1 MNKLLFSRPS
11 FNAFGRAT
19 HMLVMFAVLLLS
31 TNALAFNTFEVD
43 DFALPPSNNNTFTRI
58 SFKSPF
64 APGTIPNVFAMTTE
78 DGADPCVVRIKNV
91 DHLGFDA
98 VCLEPINEDRVHPG
112 MVVDYIAI
120 EDGGV
125 TVPLD
130 DGTGDVMF
138 QSACDSIDTQIY
150 KAGVCPGC
158 GPTGYT
164 PINFMPNFGA
174 TPAFIA
180 QLQTTENLL
189 PGGDPLFIDVAVETS
204 SIDAAGANITIERL
218 EAGGGPIVFPE
229 KICYLAVE
237 RNGCQDLNFSTLGGN
252 ATPVTFD
259 AVLGANIVGHGN
271 GCTVTNFTAGCFAGA
286 PITVAGKNSRRGIDG
301 GVLRRCS
308 LNNAGI
314 GLLIDEDRIRD
325 GERFH
330 TTEFVSAFAFGGAF
344 TTPVTFNKARINK
357 FGRKANFSWQTS
369 AESFHLGFH
378 LWGELNGEWIQLNKR
393 LITSNIK
400 HQNGARDYQ
409 HSLRLSRKQADKIS
423 NFGISSVDNSG
434 YEEFYGPFTV
444 DVDYGEQALNEAVD
458 WTATRTEF
466 EQSMQARGFTQYRG
480 RWRRLSNKRSAFA
493 ERKQLNI
500 DKNVLS
506 MTVSQ
511 AGIQRLSFEQIK
523 AIMPDWEGIKIKRL
537 TLALNGKSLPRHIIS
552 DDSIFNAGD
561 SIFFVGQLPNA
572 GDDTYLDTYRYQL
585 YLNSNTA
592 IAAATPEQDVPPSTS
607 GSRYGL
613 VTDTLSELKEYS
625 ALLNNGNPWYDA
637 RLFSVGNPASK
648 EYTFDLADD
657 FDKTSPSKLAL
668 NLFGGIDFPALEAN
682 SPDHHV
688 QVKINNTL
696 VADTSFDG
704 FIENKLEI
712 ELPANALQAG
722 TNSISITLPG
732 DTGYVADVILID
744 TLQITIAKL
753 LSEQTNTDFAAI
765 EAHSHYQVAVDSPV
779 SSYQIFAY
787 RADGALSV
795 ITENQ
800 SAATVDDELLL
811 SFSANVHQHS
821 SSAASAVRYAVGQ
834 LDSWH
839 QPSEL
844 ESSLPSILHE
854 DKADYLIVSH
864 PSFIGPALEQ
874 FALQK
879 KDMGYNSQIVDWLE
893 IVDTYG
899 YGNNTPA
906 ALNNFLKLS
915 ARHSDISHVLIV
927 GGHTYDYRNISG
939 SNTLNFIPAH
949 YKPVSIFGHTPTD
962 NPFADLDNDH
972 LPDIA
977 IGRWPVRSLQDLN
990 TILKKNNDWQS
1001 NIASQQYQDAY
1012 LIAQANDGQGLDFAE
1027 QTQGRLGLPL
1037 NQNQDFDQITVL
1049 SMQQLIDQGV
1059 PDPIGVARAQIAE
1072 RINSGV
1078 NLLSFAGH
1086 ASTSAWGSPGIVN
1099 TSFIQALENSGK
1111 PTIVMPLACYTTYYE
1126 SLGTNSLAH
1135 QWLFAGDKG
1144 AAAIHGAS
1152 VLGDYRENAV
1162 FAERYLKNLPDA
1174 KTIGEAIMN
1183 AKREMAGTNQ
1193 MLDNWALLGDP
1204 SLPVR

>member
-1 MNKLLFSRPS
+1 M
-11 FNAFGRAT
+11 
-19 HMLVMFAVLLLS
+19 
-31 TNALAFNTFEVD
+31 
-43 DFALPPSNNNTFTRI
+43 
-58 SFKSPF
+58 
-64 APGTIPNVFAMTTE
+64 
-78 DGADPCVVRIKNV
+78 
-91 DHLGFDA
+91 
-98 VCLEPINEDRVHPG
+98 
-112 MVVDYIAI
+112 
-120 EDGGV
+120 
-125 TVPLD
+125 
-130 DGTGDVMF
+130 
-138 QSACDSIDTQIY
+138 
-150 KAGVCPGC
+150 
-158 GPTGYT
+158 
-164 PINFMPNFGA
+164 
-174 TPAFIA
+174 
-180 QLQTTENLL
+180 
-189 PGGDPLFIDVAVETS
+189 
-204 SIDAAGANITIERL
+204 
-218 EAGGGPIVFPE
+218 
-229 KICYLAVE
+229 
-237 RNGCQDLNFSTLGGN
+237 
-252 ATPVTFD
+252 
-259 AVLGANIVGHGN
+259 
-271 GCTVTNFTAGCFAGA
+271 
-286 PITVAGKNSRRGIDG
+286 
-301 GVLRRCS
+301 
-308 LNNAGI
+308 
-314 GLLIDEDRIRD
+314 
-325 GERFH
+325 
-330 TTEFVSAFAFGGAF
+330 
-344 TTPVTFNKARINK
+344 
-357 FGRKANFSWQTS
+357 
-369 AESFHLGFH
+369 
-378 LWGELNGEWIQLNKR
+378 
-393 LITSNIK
+393 
-400 HQNGARDYQ
+400 
-409 HSLRLSRKQADKIS
+409 
-423 NFGISSVDNSG
+423 
-434 YEEFYGPFTV
+434 
-444 DVDYGEQALNEAVD
+444 
-458 WTATRTEF
+458 
-466 EQSMQARGFTQYRG
+466 
-480 RWRRLSNKRSAFA
+480 
-493 ERKQLNI
+493 
-500 DKNVLS
+500 
-506 MTVSQ
+506 
-511 AGIQRLSFEQIK
+511 
-523 AIMPDWEGIKIKRL
+523 
-537 TLALNGKSLPRHIIS
+537 
-552 DDSIFNAGD
+552 
-561 SIFFVGQLPNA
+561 
-572 GDDTYLDTYRYQL
+572 
-585 YLNSNTA
+585 
-592 IAAATPEQDVPPSTS
+592 
-607 GSRYGL
+607 
-613 VTDTLSELKEYS
+613 
-625 ALLNNGNPWYDA
+625 
-637 RLFSVGNPASK
+637 GNPASK
-648 EYTFDLADD
+648 EYTFELADD

-668 NLFGGIDFPALEAN
+668 NLFGGIDFPALEPN

-688 QVKINNTL
+688 QVKINNSL

-765 EAHSHYQVAVDSPV
+765 EAHSHYQVAVDSLV

-990 TILKKNNDWQS
+990 TILKKNNDWQT

-1193 MLDNWALLGDP
+1193 MLDNWTLLGDP
-1204 SLPVR
+1204 SLPIR